1 MSSHKKD
8 HCHSENSTDCF
19 CFIVPPHIFDYMA
32 EKAESTEHRE
42 LAHRA
47 IAQRLK
53 LHAEREFNNLKTRT
67 AIEAGSIEQPLHVA
81 VTAAQLS
88 RKVYTANN
96 TVRLPGTLVRTEG
109 KPPVVGNVAINEA
122 YDGSGATWEF
132 YNSVFGRNS
141 VNGHG
146 LTLVSTVHFD
156 KHYDNAFWNG
166 KQMVY
171 GDGDGTL
178 FDRFTKC
185 LDVIGH
191 ELTHGVTQYTTNLAY
206 HNQSGALN
214 ESISDVF
221 GSMIKQKALNQSS
234 ATADWLIGAGLFIPK
249 AGVNRAALRS
259 MKAPGTAYNDPS
271 ALGSDPQ
278 PAHMSHYK
286 NLPDTP
292 NGDFGGVHINSGIPN
307 KAFYEASIAFGGNS
321 WDHAGKVW
329 YTAMTNGSVSSTAS
343 FADFRNA
350 TVAAA
355 TTLFG
360 VTGQQKLIQA
370 WQTVG
375 L

>member
-1 MSSHKKD
+1 
-8 HCHSENSTDCF
+8 
-19 CFIVPPHIFDYMA
+19 
-32 EKAESTEHRE
+32 
-42 LAHRA
+42 
-47 IAQRLK
+47 
-53 LHAEREFNNLKTRT
+53 
-67 AIEAGSIEQPLHVA
+67 
-81 VTAAQLS
+81 
-88 RKVYTANN
+88 
-96 TVRLPGTLVRTEG
+96 
-109 KPPVVGNVAINEA
+109 
-122 YDGSGATWEF
+122 
-132 YNSVFGRNS
+132 
-141 VNGHG
+141 
-146 LTLVSTVHFD
+146 
-156 KHYDNAFWNG
+156 
-166 KQMVY
+166 MVY

-221 GSMIKQKALNQSS
+221 GSMIKQKSLNQTA

-249 AGVNRAALRS
+249 AGVNRTALRS

-286 NLPDTP
+286 TLPDTQA
-292 NGDFGGVHINSGIPN
+292 GDWGGVHINSGIPN
-307 KAFYEASIAFGGNS
+307 KAFYEAAMAFGGNS

-329 YTAMTNGSVSSTAS
+329 YTAITNGSVSSTAS

-360 VTGQQKLIQA
+360 ATGQAKLIHA
-370 WQTVG
+370 WQVVG